1 MITVRAFLLQLFR
14 CLFTMAVMPGNI
26 SQKAK
31 TETKLKYLF
40 QPGWERKVLN
50 FFFCYKKDKI
60 AFFVSWQN
68 VIACKYPTFSF

>member
-14 CLFTMAVMPGNI
+14 FTMAVMPGNI

-40 QPGWERKVLN
+40 QPGWERKVFN

-60 AFFVSWQN
+60 AFFVS
-68 VIACKYPTFSF
+68 